1 MVILFFLIALLSGL
15 LQLWLPW
22 WSMMLVAAG
31 MSFLLGKTFW
41 QTFLAGFLAC
51 GLVWLIYAIM
61 IAITHGSLMT
71 DRIASLFS
79 LPASWLL
86 YLVSFLIAAI
96 GGGLGAWMGYSL
108 KRR

>member
-1 MVILFFLIALLSGL
+1 MILLFLLIALFSGL

-41 QTFLAGFLAC
+41 QTFFAGFLAC
-51 GLVWLIYAIM
+51 GFVWLVYALI
-61 IAITHGSLMT
+61 ITITNGSIMT

-79 LPASWLL
+79 LPASWML
-86 YLVSFLIAAI
+86 YLISFLVAAI
-96 GGGLGAWMGYSL
+96 GGGLAAWLGYSL
-108 KRR
+108 KRT